1 MSLIEDEM
9 YLSKQKALADANFY
23 AKEREAAGNSQLL
36 TKEYLELRR
45 YEAIAANNKVYF
57 GRDIPNMF
65 YDSCSRKDEK
75 PVAELATAKV
85 ATGADS

>member
-23 AKEREAAGNSQLL
+23 AKEREAAGNAQLL

-57 GRDIPNMF
+57 GKDIPNMF
-65 YDSCSRKDEK
+65 YETCSKEEQPVTK
-75 PVAELATAKV
+75 PVSV
-85 ATGADS
+85 NNISNNS

>member
-23 AKEREAAGNSQLL
+23 AKEREAAGNSKLL

-65 YDSCSRKDEK
+65 YESSSRKEDN
-75 PVAELATAKV
+75 PVTKIAASNVGNE
-85 ATGADS
+85 S